1 MVKNQGLTK
10 DFLGCE
16 KISDL
21 CQKGVEWPR
30 ALGKAIKDG
39 DSSFG
44 CWTLTSETSQDFSLF
59 CLNENLDYR
68 VQIKLSISPK
78 SQTAFQYFRLAHCM
92 RHTV

>member
-44 CWTLTSETSQDFSLF
+44 C
-59 CLNENLDYR
+59 
-68 VQIKLSISPK
+68 
-78 SQTAFQYFRLAHCM
+78 
-92 RHTV
+92 